1 MPRPV
6 LQRLGGGGRGAA
18 RRRRL
23 ERSLLEALCGVD
35 VQRSHRGAR
44 TSDWRGELTSASLSL
59 CCCCCYGRK
68 GRCSCERARAPGVP
82 RHTPR
87 SHPYRRPHP
96 PLAPSCTLLRPHPPL
111 APPPLAPSC
120 AHTLLHLLLP
130 QGGGEE
136 AHLLKARW
144 ARLDCEKYVERP
156 KPSPRPLLTTQEAE
170 QRTQRMEAEASISSI
185 SSAGAAGAAGGGKVH
200 CAPLVRG
207 VLLLLVSD
215 RPNQFLCHY
224 FESAALHGLSP
235 TVLGWDDSGWAS
247 GERKPWTYYLGGKL
261 VLPLEYLER
270 CAYPD
275 DALVLFT
282 DHDVVFQGGYDAMR
296 AAYERA
302 VAASNGAPL
311 IFSAEK
317 ESYPRELQGLY
328 PSAPLDPSRGPAD
341 YLNSGMWMGPVGG
354 AKVIHKAPPLPLS
367 LCLLRRLSS
376 ASPPPLL
383 RLSSASPQPLLS
395 PSPPPLP
402 LCPSH
407 PSPTLRPSPL
417 RCGRSSLPLPPP
429 PSPSLP
435 LLLPPSRSRSCA

>member
-1 MPRPV
+1 M
-6 LQRLGGGGRGAA
+6 
-18 RRRRL
+18 
-23 ERSLLEALCGVD
+23 
-35 VQRSHRGAR
+35 
-44 TSDWRGELTSASLSL
+44 
-59 CCCCCYGRK
+59 
-68 GRCSCERARAPGVP
+68 
-82 RHTPR
+82 
-87 SHPYRRPHP
+87 
-96 PLAPSCTLLRPHPPL
+96 
-111 APPPLAPSC
+111 
-120 AHTLLHLLLP
+120 
-130 QGGGEE
+130 
-136 AHLLKARW
+136 LKARW

-170 QRTQRMEAEASISSI
+170 QRTQRMEAEASISSISSI

-341 YLNSGMWMGPVGG
+341 YLNSGMWMGSRGG
-354 AKVIHKAPPLPLS
+354 RQGERQGTASPSLS
-367 LCLLRRLSS
+367 LSLRRLSS
-376 ASPPPLL
+376 ALSPPP
-383 RLSSASPQPLLS
+383 PPLLS
-395 PSPPPLP
+395 PSPPLP
-402 LCPSH
+402 SPCPSH

-417 RCGRSSLPLPPP
+417 RCGRSLPPLPLP
-429 PSPSLP
+429 
-435 LLLPPSRSRSCA
+435 LPPSRSRSCA